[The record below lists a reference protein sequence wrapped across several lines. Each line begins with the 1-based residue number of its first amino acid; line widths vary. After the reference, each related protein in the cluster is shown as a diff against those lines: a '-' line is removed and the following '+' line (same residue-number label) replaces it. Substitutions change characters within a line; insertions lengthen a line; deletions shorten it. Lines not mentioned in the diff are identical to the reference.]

1 MNKHRIV
8 LTVELNQTTYDAIA
22 EDAVN
27 NGAEGD
33 DVAQH
38 IADWL
43 AGELDWAGYGDVVV
57 GVSHSVFEV
66 EDEE

>member
-43 AGELDWAGYGDVVV
+43 VGELDWAGYGDVVV